1 MTHCSF
7 QRCPNLRLGNDPLI
21 YWFDLENDKIRINCD
36 DDLRFF
42 MEESKIQKLVFEFE
56 KLEPT
61 RKRTQPLID
70 DDIADYSKRLRTKM
84 EQIDLTDSSSMELSD
99 SEEEQEVVVLGSV
112 SSTMEEVPSTS
123 FIDNEPRVKILSVDI
138 INPAVTEEI
147 VTNSQNTEEVQQ
159 MEDQPVDNAKKER
172 KRSESNRIVISDSSD
187 DEETDDNFTNRR
199 FSDGNYNS
207 SYSFANA
214 NNNRFDSR
222 ASFDDDF
229 RHYNHHRR
237 RREHFNEHARSTY
250 RNCSD
255 NMQRIFQQANSAR
268 EQAMRNFRDS
278 ANLLPELL
286 TTFQSRFGPIFQQQP
301 PRFGFNQE
309 QYRYRY

>member
-1 MTHCSF
+1 M
-7 QRCPNLRLGNDPLI
+7 RLGNDPLI
-21 YWFDLENDKIRINCD
+21 YWIDLENDKIRINCD

-42 MEESKIQKLVFEFE
+42 LEESKIQKLIFEFE

-61 RKRTQPLID
+61 RKRPQALID
-70 DDIADYSKRLRTKM
+70 DNADYSKRLRTKM

-99 SEEEQEVVVLGSV
+99 TEDEQEVVVLESV

-123 FIDNEPRVKILSVDI
+123 CIDNEPRVKIISVDI
-138 INPAVTEEI
+138 IANAIPITEEI
-147 VTNSQNTEEVQQ
+147 VTEQTVPENIEEVQQ
-159 MEDQPVDNAKKER
+159 DEEQSSVNNVKKER

-187 DEETDDNFTNRR
+187 NEEEEEETDGSYPNRR

-214 NNNRFDSR
+214 NNNRYDSR

-255 NMQRIFQQANSAR
+255 NMHRIFQQANSAR

-278 ANLLPELL
+278 ANLLPDLL
-286 TTFQSRFGPIFQQQP
+286 TTFQSRFGPIFQQTQQQ
-301 PRFGFNQE
+301 PRFGFQQQQNH
-309 QYRYRY
+309 YRY